1 MLNLVILYKSS
12 QPEVGAWGCSGGKG
26 DNRRRTLI
34 QFAVSS
40 SRMWQGLSS
49 WTLPRPRRMIQSRV
63 KISYVAPSLFL
74 ASDQWIQIRTALDA
88 HLPLRNLHWR
98 SPTRTSIRTIQELD
112 IDLINLEA
120 IRDEGASQIPTSL
133 LDRPFMNLFIFACE
147 VGRLK
152 STLRNATSQT
162 DHNRPVRIMSNTAA
176 PSRSRSRTG

>member
-1 MLNLVILYKSS
+1 
-12 QPEVGAWGCSGGKG
+12 
-26 DNRRRTLI
+26 
-34 QFAVSS
+34 
-40 SRMWQGLSS
+40 MWQGLSS
-49 WTLPRPRRMIQSRV
+49 WTLPRSRRMIQSRV

-147 VGRLK
+147 VGHLK
-152 STLRNATSQT
+152 STLRNATRQT
-162 DHNRPVRIMSNTAA
+162 DHNRPARIMSNTAP